1 MSTSPV
7 MSITDEMVAELEAL
21 AISVQGWNMTAFF
34 QEPDAF
40 EVEAD
45 WEWHVGAIDEDGN
58 KYPLLHV
65 NASQY
70 DSDDSEKIARYY
82 AACSRDTILA
92 LLAERKELIKDRE
105 RLDWLAAPDNT
116 TGNVQLPIKCVTEN
130 VHSLRAAIDAAR
142 VEV

>member
-92 LLAERKELIKDRE
+92 LLAERKELVMDRE
-105 RLDWLAAPDNT
+105 RLDWLADPDNT

-130 VHSLRAAIDAAR
+130 VHSLRAAIDAAM
-142 VEV
+142 VKA